1 MGGYWFGKRVKNIP
15 PCGAGHGTRL
25 CLQCAAVA
33 RIHPFKTHSNMSS
46 FLESLSVLSWQV
58 SPPPPDA
65 EVPADLISRY
75 GQLPAELKTF
85 LSSFSLC
92 VCPSDKAWFVS
103 TADLINNQPFR
114 FNAFELMSLEAAG
127 SDVDWCAAIRS
138 FWQSHFPLF
147 LSVNDSYQ
155 YFAYCL
161 EGPLRGQVVYGSE
174 PEFEEC
180 SVVATSLVDF
190 LTMFAA
196 AARSSAPAYPFSVA
210 IPRSA
215 G

>member
-1 MGGYWFGKRVKNIP
+1 
-15 PCGAGHGTRL
+15 
-25 CLQCAAVA
+25 
-33 RIHPFKTHSNMSS
+33 
-46 FLESLSVLSWQV
+46 
-58 SPPPPDA
+58 
-65 EVPADLISRY
+65 
-75 GQLPAELKTF
+75 
-85 LSSFSLC
+85 
-92 VCPSDKAWFVS
+92 
-103 TADLINNQPFR
+103 
-114 FNAFELMSLEAAG
+114 MSLEAAG

-138 FWQSHFPLF
+138 FWQSHFALF

-161 EGPLRGQVVYGSE
+161 EGPLRGQMVYGSE